1 MDFIFDLLFESASV
15 HNPLECQDSIP
26 KLNKTVS
33 MTSLTD
39 LNLSGK
45 RDILQPL
52 VPATVH
58 GQCSWIPGRSCEKSP
73 VPAVL
78 ASLGLGLR
86 NLAC

>member
-1 MDFIFDLLFESASV
+1 MDSIFDLIFESASV
-15 HNPLECQDSIP
+15 HNLLECQDSIP

-39 LNLSGK
+39 LNPSGK
-45 RDILQPL
+45 RDRLQPL

-58 GQCSWIPGRSCEKSP
+58 GQCSWILGRSCGKSP

-86 NLAC
+86 NLVC